1 MALRIINA
9 ELTRELLPM
18 QDCIRVLQQAMIAAS
33 NGSIAIPPRLVNSL
47 TDDSALFFLMP
58 ASSLELGVYGA
69 KLIGLH
75 PRNPAKHRP
84 LIQGFVSLFDHETGE
99 PIAIVEGAIISAI
112 RTAAASGLATQIL
125 AREDV
130 TSCGIFG
137 AGVQAVAHIDAMCA
151 VRPIKEFVIWGRDFD
166 RTQRFAAEQA
176 KRTGL
181 NIYASENPGP
191 AAACDLICTVTA
203 SPVPVL
209 QGEWVSQGAHIN
221 LVGAH
226 TLTTREADTE
236 LLVNSKVYIDLWESA
251 RNEGGDVMIPIAEGA
266 IEEDHI
272 RGEIGQ
278 LLSGNIDGRK
288 DDKEIT
294 LYNSLGITA
303 QDLFA
308 AEYVYQK
315 ALSKGLGVCVEF

>member
-1 MALRIINA
+1 MTLRIINA
-9 ELTRELLPM
+9 ELTQELLPM
-18 QDCIRVLQQAMIAAS
+18 HDCITVLQQAMIAAS
-33 NGSIAIPPRLVNSL
+33 NGSIAIPSRSVNSL

-58 ASSLELGVYGA
+58 GSSVELGVYGA

-84 LIQGFVSLFDHETGE
+84 LIQGFVCLFDHETGE
-99 PIAIVEGAIISAI
+99 PIAIVDGAVISAI
-112 RTAAASGLATQIL
+112 RTAAASGLATQLL
-125 AREDV
+125 ARDDV
-130 TSCGIFG
+130 TRCGIFG
-137 AGVQAVAHIDAMCA
+137 TGVQAVVHIDAMRA
-151 VRPIKEFVIWGRDFD
+151 VRPIKEFVIWGRNFG

-181 NIYASENPGP
+181 NIYATEAPEP
-191 AAACDLICTVTA
+191 AADCDLICTVTA
-203 SPVPVL
+203 SPNPIL
-209 QGEWVSQGAHIN
+209 RGAWVSQGAHIN

-251 RNEGGDVMIPIAEGA
+251 RNEGGDVMIPIEEGA
-266 IEEDHI
+266 IGEDHI

-278 LLSGNIDGRK
+278 LLAGNIDGRN
-288 DDKEIT
+288 DDTEIT

-315 ALSKGLGVCVEF
+315 ALARELGVSVEF